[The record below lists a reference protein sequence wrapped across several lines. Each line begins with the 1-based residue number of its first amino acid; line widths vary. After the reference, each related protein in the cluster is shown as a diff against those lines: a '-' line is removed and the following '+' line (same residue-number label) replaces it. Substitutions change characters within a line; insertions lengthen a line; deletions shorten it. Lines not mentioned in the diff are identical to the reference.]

1 MLNLESYSQIVYTCH
16 TYSLPNRSTS
26 PYCLPL
32 APTTQWRKAAWQ
44 PTRTLFT
51 TRQLYKVIAYIY
63 IYTYKYTILI
73 YTCAHIIYRYIYI
86 LYIYD
91 IHFFCTAISWRII
104 KDKIKFAILI
114 HTPHKT
120 WPAWSLS
127 MTRISIYNAIWRP
140 HLISTRS
147 EEWEL
152 FPSPQTSLHMTVWHT
167 LQLITSHFPEGNALQ
182 KATSSSLGWSQ
193 QMIS

>member
-1 MLNLESYSQIVYTCH
+1 MHAIHTVYPIDRHLPIACH
-16 TYSLPNRSTS
+16 LRPPHSEGKRPGSRQEPFLPQGNCIKSLR
-26 PYCLPL
+26 
-32 APTTQWRKAAWQ
+32 
-44 PTRTLFT
+44 
-51 TRQLYKVIAYIY
+51 IYIY
-63 IYTYKYTILI
+63 IY
-73 YTCAHIIYRYIYI
+73 YIYI
-86 LYIYD
+86 TYI
-91 IHFFCTAISWRII
+91 FFCTAISWRII

-127 MTRISIYNAIWRP
+127 MRRISIYNAIWRP